1 MTPQNAL
8 FLGIDLSKQWLDA
21 YLAPTGQRW
30 HVATEPEALEAWAE
44 ALPPDLTLIVME
56 ATGGLERRVAAL
68 LVRHALPVAVVNPR
82 QVRNFA
88 KAMGLLAKTDRLDA
102 RAIALFAKRM
112 EPEPRPLKDEQAQ
125 ELEELLAR
133 RRQLIE
139 MRTGEKNRLGQARSD
154 HVRTSIENS
163 IQWLD
168 GQIEQCDREIDARI
182 KANPAWRKR
191 EDLLRSV
198 PGVGP
203 VTARTLA
210 SNLPELGKLSRRE
223 ISALVG
229 VAPFVRQSG
238 QWRGRSFCSG
248 GRGAVRAAL
257 YMATFTATR
266 HNPVIRQ
273 FFERLIAQGKPYKV
287 ALVASMRK
295 LLVILN
301 TMARNNES
309 WRDHPLIA

>member
-21 YLAPTGQRW
+21 YLSPTGQRW
-30 HVATEPEALEAWAE
+30 HVASEPDALEAWAE
-44 ALPPDLTLIVME
+44 ALPANLTLIVME

-125 ELEELLAR
+125 ELEELVAR
-133 RRQLIE
+133 RRQLVE
-139 MRTGEKNRLGQARSD
+139 MRTGEKNRLGQAGSD
-154 HVRTSIENS
+154 LVRTSIENM
-163 IQWLD
+163 IQWLE
-168 GQIEQCDREIDARI
+168 GQIEQCDREIDERI

-191 EDLLRSV
+191 ENLLRSV
-198 PGVGP
+198 PGVGA

-210 SNLPELGKLSRRE
+210 SNLPELGKLSRRK
-223 ISALVG
+223 IGALVG
-229 VAPFVRQSG
+229 VAPFDHKSG
-238 QWRGRSFCSG
+238 QWRGRSFCTG
-248 GRGAVRAAL
+248 GRAAVRSAL

-273 FFERLIAQGKPYKV
+273 YFEHLIARGKPYKV

-295 LLVILN
+295 LLGILN

>member
-21 YLAPTGQRW
+21 YLAPTGQTWR
-30 HVATEPEALEAWAE
+30 VASEPDALEAWAE
-44 ALPPDLTLIVME
+44 ALPANLTLIVME

-102 RAIALFAKRM
+102 RAIALFAERM
-112 EPEPRPLKDEQAQ
+112 RPEPRPLKDEQAQ

-133 RRQLIE
+133 RRQLVE

-154 HVRTSIENS
+154 PVRTSIENS
-163 IQWLD
+163 IQWLE
-168 GQIEQCDREIDARI
+168 GQIEQCDREIDALI
-182 KANPAWRKR
+182 EANPGWRKR

-223 ISALVG
+223 IGALVG

-238 QWRGRSFCSG
+238 QWRGRSFCTG
-248 GRGAVRAAL
+248 GRGAVRSAL

-273 FFERLIAQGKPYKV
+273 FFEHLIAQGKPYKV

-301 TMARNNES
+301 TMARNNEP
-309 WRDHPLIA
+309 WRDPLIA